1 LPIAVMAV
9 ALPGRGA
16 GKKDKLIMNHAGHSL
31 DVERS
36 GVQERKTVGKEKV
49 ALTLVEQLE
58 RNARELPDKTAIAF
72 HERKWTYRELNET
85 VNRFAH
91 GLMGRGMRKGDRVG
105 LMLPR
110 TPDLVVGFLAAAKA
124 GGIAV
129 PVNFELPVEG
139 IRPVLEQ
146 TTPRF
151 LLVDE
156 RFSGHA
162 GASLPP
168 LHRTSVITTG
178 KGVDGWT
185 SWCDVV
191 KNADPG
197 NPGLDIRAGDLVYLN
212 YTSGSTGIS
221 KGAATTHSH
230 IFWNTFAS
238 VEALGLTRDDV
249 HLCMFAPFAH
259 PHELFARPLYLG
271 GAMVLLENIYP
282 KSLAKAISDNGVTCM
297 MGLAP
302 MYENLLE
309 LLEHKKYDLKSL
321 RIPESG
327 GMFTRMDLIE
337 RFQEKVG
344 VPIIPVWGSTETT
357 GIALANRPGSGVV
370 TCSAGTP
377 CSTYEVR
384 IVDDFGEELPVG
396 EVGEMIFRGPGVV
409 PGYFRDKANTSV
421 SFRDGWYYSGDL
433 GKRDEQGNFYFVER
447 KTGMMKVAGHK
458 VYPLE
463 IEQVLLDHPGIKE
476 AAVVSSRDRLRGEVP
491 RAVVVPKNGAS
502 LSEKEVLSYC
512 RGRLVH
518 YKMPRILEIRESLPK
533 IGSGKI
539 NKRNLL
545 MEHV

>member
-1 LPIAVMAV
+1 MAV
-9 ALPGRGA
+9 AWSGRGREE
-16 GKKDKLIMNHAGHSL
+16 GYINMNPVGHSL
-31 DVERS
+31 HVERS
-36 GVQERKTVGKEKV
+36 GMQEWETVGKEKV
-49 ALTLVEQLE
+49 ASTLVEQLE
-58 RNARELPDKTAIAF
+58 RNARELPDTTAIAF
-72 HERKWTYRELNET
+72 HDRKLTYRELNET

-91 GLMGRGMRKGDRVG
+91 GLMVRGMRKGDRVG

-110 TPDLVVGFLAAAKA
+110 IPELVVGFLAAAKA

-129 PVNFELPVEG
+129 PINFELPVEG

-151 LLVDE
+151 LLVAE
-156 RFSGHA
+156 QYSGHA
-162 GASLPP
+162 GSSLPP

-178 KGVDGWT
+178 KCVDGWAT
-185 SWCDVV
+185 WSDVEN
-191 KNADPG
+191 NADPG
-197 NPGLDIRAGDLVYLN
+197 NPGLDVRADELVYLN
-212 YTSGSTGIS
+212 YTSGSTGNS

-259 PHELFARPLYLG
+259 PHELFARALYLG
-271 GAMVLLENIYP
+271 GTMVLLENIYP

-357 GIALANRPGSGVV
+357 GIALANRPGKGVV
-370 TCSAGTP
+370 TCSTGTP
-377 CSTYEVR
+377 IPSYEVR
-384 IVDDFGEELPVG
+384 IVDDFGGELPVG

-409 PGYFRDKANTSV
+409 PGYYRDEENTST

-433 GKRDEQGNFYFVER
+433 GKRDEHGNFYFVER

-491 RAVVVPKNGAS
+491 RAIVVPKNGAG

-518 YKMPRILEIRESLPK
+518 YKLPRIVEIRESLPK

-539 NKRNLL
+539 NKKYLL
-545 MEHV
+545 MERV